1 MDTIIGVLGGEIISF
16 CQNSILFSSQGGQV
30 LQFVPAKIV
39 WHAIVSNCSAS
50 LNIGKKLLNNGKKT
64 GKKGRKIGKYGK
76 NQTKMAEHRKT
87 WQKNWLNME
96 EKGIAGH

>member
-1 MDTIIGVLGGEIISF
+1 M
-16 CQNSILFSSQGGQV
+16 
-30 LQFVPAKIV
+30 
-39 WHAIVSNCSAS
+39 
-50 LNIGKKLLNNGKKT
+50 LNNGKKT

-96 EKGIAGH
+96 EKGIAGHVLFLNY